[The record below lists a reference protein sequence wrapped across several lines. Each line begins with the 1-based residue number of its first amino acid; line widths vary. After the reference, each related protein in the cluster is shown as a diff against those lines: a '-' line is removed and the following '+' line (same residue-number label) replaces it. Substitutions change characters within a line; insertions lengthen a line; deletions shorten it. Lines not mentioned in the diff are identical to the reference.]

1 MPRPAENAERFAPPD
16 LAAWQ
21 AWLAV
26 EHGRAA
32 PIWLVLQKGGGG
44 LRQEAAIE
52 EALCWG
58 WIDSLPRKLDERR
71 WMLLFSSRKP
81 GSPWSRVNKARVEA
95 MLAAGR
101 MRPPGLARL
110 AAARADGSWDVYE
123 VAETLVEPPDLQAA
137 LDGWPGARAAWD
149 GFAPSARKGILWWVA
164 SAKTPATRAKRVAE
178 VARLAAI
185 GLRANFPES
194 KGR

>member
-16 LAAWQ
+16 LAAWR
-21 AWLAV
+21 AWLAA
-26 EHGRAA
+26 EHSRAA
-32 PIWLVLQKGGGG
+32 PDWLVLAKGGAG

-58 WIDSLPRKLDERR
+58 WIDSLPRELDAQR
-71 WMLLFSSRKP
+71 WMLLFSPRKAR
-81 GSPWSRVNKARVEA
+81 SPWSRVNKARVAA

-110 AAARADGSWDVYE
+110 AAAQADGSWDVYE
-123 VAETLVEPPDLQAA
+123 AAEELVEPPELQAA
-137 LDGWPGARAAWD
+137 LDDLAGARAAWD

-164 SAKTPATRAKRVAE
+164 SAKTPATRARRVAE
-178 VARLAAI
+178 VARLAAM
-185 GLRANFPES
+185 GLRAKFLES